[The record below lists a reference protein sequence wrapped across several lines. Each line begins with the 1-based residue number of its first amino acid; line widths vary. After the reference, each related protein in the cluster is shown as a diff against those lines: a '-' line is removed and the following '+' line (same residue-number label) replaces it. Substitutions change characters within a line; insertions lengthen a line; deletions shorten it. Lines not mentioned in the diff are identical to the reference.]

1 MRKDSNFTIV
11 YVFGPEQCE
20 DKYLNND
27 VLKREAMEWVKIGQ
41 TDFVGNIEDVTPE
54 ILKEQSMARIKGE
67 IRTGIPVTCKIY
79 DVFIFPKII
88 ENGVQKNVKI
98 DGLIRGKLC
107 NELYDDIEN
116 SMLINK
122 EVRADKTRIQ
132 AGDEFVYGASRPK
145 ILYAVQSYDHELFQ
159 NADYDVNMLATI
171 CRCNNK
177 DINSGAQDD
186 DNERLASRSRKPTLD
201 LNRILNEGDEVVLT
215 NGSGETIVDENGL
228 PITAKYVGDNKFNC
242 RDIIKRSSP
251 LALDYLNKYG
261 GKNLSTV
268 NGNDY
273 WRFNGQKL
281 SSLRE
286 NYQEDE
292 EQNQII

>member
-1 MRKDSNFTIV
+1 MRKNSNFTIV
-11 YVFGPEQCE
+11 YVFGPEQWTE
-20 DKYLNND
+20 KYDNND
-27 VLKREAMEWVKIGQ
+27 PMDWLKIGQ
-41 TDFVGNIEDVTPE
+41 TDFVGNIDEVTPE
-54 ILKEQSMARIKGE
+54 MLKEQSMSRIKDE
-67 IRTGIPVTCKIY
+67 RKTGIPRTCIIL

-88 ENGVQKNVKI
+88 DNGIQKNVNI
-98 DGLIRGKLC
+98 DDRIREKLC
-107 NELYDDIEN
+107 SKLYVIEN
-116 SMLINK
+116 SKQINK
-122 EVRADKTRIQ
+122 ELRTDRSRIQ
-132 AGDEFVYGASRPK
+132 AGDEFVYGACRSQ

-228 PITAKYVGDNKFNC
+228 AITAKYVGENKFNC
-242 RDIIKRSSP
+242 RDEVKRSSP
-251 LALDYLNKYG
+251 LALYYLNKYG
-261 GKNLSTV
+261 GRNLSTV

-286 NYQEDE
+286 NYQEE
-292 EQNQII
+292 EEDDQFV